1 MKKPRSGYLRTVVA
15 SFKAMLQGMKL
26 TGKHYVKGYDREAP
40 MGIAD
45 DNYFKKEQGPITIQY
60 PMEKVP
66 IPDAGRYRLYMETDD
81 CIGCDKC
88 ARICPVDCITIE
100 TFRADGDL
108 GRTTDGTMKRL
119 HLPTFDIDMGKCMF
133 CGLCTTVCPT
143 ECLTM
148 TPVYDFSEYDRDNFV
163 YHFGAYSPEEE
174 NVIRLATEASLA
186 AKKAEKAATTAP
198 VTESSDAPV
207 KRRPMVQR
215 GPATEPKPEDAP
227 AVEVPTENNPETP
240 PAPRPRPML
249 WPVMKKAEGEPETTV
264 APPENLPVVEAETD
278 SPTEEK
284 TTPRPRPRPVMQR
297 KPEESSENQI
307 PAVENPA
314 VPETPAAEI
323 TPPRPRPRPVMQRKP
338 EESSENQSPIA
349 ENPEAP
355 ETPAA
360 EITPPRPRPRPIMRQ
375 PVENSETLET
385 PPKVVEPSPAEETA
399 KENNVEN
406 SDSPELPSEES
417 PKPKIRPRPIMRKP
431 ENLEGGPEA

>member
-15 SFKAMLQGMKL
+15 SFKAMMQGMKL

-60 PMEKVP
+60 PMDKVP
-66 IPDAGRYRLYMETDD
+66 IPDTGRYRLYMETDD

-163 YHFGAYSPEEE
+163 YHFGAYSPEDE

-198 VTESSDAPV
+198 VAESSDAPV

-215 GPATEPKPEDAP
+215 GPAIEPKPEDAP
-227 AVEVPTENNPETP
+227 AVEVPTENKPETP
-240 PAPRPRPML
+240 PAPKPRPMMR
-249 WPVMKKAEGEPETTV
+249 PVMKKAEGEAETPV
-264 APPENLPVVEAETD
+264 APLDNSSLEESKADSSSGENVP
-278 SPTEEK
+278 
-284 TTPRPRPRPVMQR
+284 PRPRPRPVMR
-297 KPEESSENQI
+297 KPEDSSEN
-307 PAVENPA
+307 PAPVVENPA
-314 VPETPAAEI
+314 VPEIPVAEI
-323 TPPRPRPRPVMQRKP
+323 NPPRPRPRPVMQRKP
-338 EESSENQSPIA
+338 EDSGENPALIAKNPAVSENPVS
-349 ENPEAP
+349 
-355 ETPAA
+355 
-360 EITPPRPRPRPIMRQ
+360 EIKPPRPRPIMQRK
-375 PVENSETLET
+375 PVESTDSPETTPLTSEVPLVT
-385 PPKVVEPSPAEETA
+385 EPSLEEDP
-399 KENNVEN
+399 KN
-406 SDSPELPSEES
+406 SDSPEAPSELP
-417 PKPKIRPRPIMRKP
+417 PKPKARPRPIMRRP
-431 ENLEGGPEA
+431 EDQTGGPEA

>member
-15 SFKAMLQGMKL
+15 SFKAMMQGMKL

-60 PMEKVP
+60 PMDKVP
-66 IPDAGRYRLYMETDD
+66 IPDTGRYRLYMETDD

-163 YHFGAYSPEEE
+163 YHFGAYSPEDE

-186 AKKAEKAATTAP
+186 AKKAEKVATTAP
-198 VTESSDAPV
+198 VAESSDAPV

-227 AVEVPTENNPETP
+227 AVEVPTENKPETP
-240 PAPRPRPML
+240 PAPKLRPMMR
-249 WPVMKKAEGEPETTV
+249 PVMKKADG
-264 APPENLPVVEAETD
+264 EAETPVAPLENSPVEEPKAD
-278 SPTEEK
+278 SPSGENVP
-284 TTPRPRPRPVMQR
+284 PRPRPRPIMR
-297 KPEESSENQI
+297 KPEDSSEN
-307 PAVENPA
+307 PAPVVENPA
-314 VPETPAAEI
+314 VPETPDAEI
-323 TPPRPRPRPVMQRKP
+323 TPPRPRPRPVMRKP
-338 EESSENQSPIA
+338 EESSENPAPVVENSALP
-349 ENPEAP
+349 ENPVS
-355 ETPAA
+355 
-360 EITPPRPRPRPIMRQ
+360 EIKPPRPRPIMQRK
-375 PVENSETLET
+375 PVESTDSPETTPLTSEVPLVT
-385 PPKVVEPSPAEETA
+385 EPSLEEDP
-399 KENNVEN
+399 KN
-406 SDSPELPSEES
+406 SDSPEAPSELP
-417 PKPKIRPRPIMRKP
+417 PKPKARPRPIMRRP
-431 ENLEGGPEA
+431 EDQTGGPEA